1 MLHSLSRLIT
11 WLENGIMASLLTAM
25 IILACSQIVMRNVW
39 DAGIVWSEPL
49 LRILVLWLGLL
60 GAIAATRDN
69 SHISVDMLSR
79 LMPPLGKR
87 LAGLL
92 ANGFSVVICAL
103 IAYHATR
110 FVLMEKADGLIA
122 FGTVPAWIC
131 ETIIPIGFGLMALRF
146 AIAFGGDLIHPP
158 PEHPPFPGQN
168 ANP

>member
-25 IILACSQIVMRNVW
+25 IVLACSQIVMRNVW

-49 LRILVLWLGLL
+49 LRIMVLWLGLL

-79 LMPPLGKR
+79 IMPALGKR
-87 LAGLL
+87 IAGLITD
-92 ANGFSVVICAL
+92 GFSVVVCAL
-103 IAYHATR
+103 IAYHSTR

-122 FGTVPAWIC
+122 FGNVPAWIC
-131 ETIIPIGFGLMALRF
+131 EAIIPIGFGLMALRF
-146 AIAFGGDLIHPP
+146 AIAFSGRLIHTP

-168 ANP
+168 AES